1 MRDRDG
7 GRVARAG
14 DPAIWDR
21 IPHHGQQCPVVRCGQ
36 GRNWKPTNGNQASGL
51 ISLDRGR
58 YLPLSFFMSIIFWAL
73 YSKFETI
80 LFFGPCTLSFS

>member
-14 DPAIWDR
+14 DTALWAGNA
-21 IPHHGQQCPVVRCGQ
+21 HHGQRCPSVSGRQ
-36 GRNWKPTNGNQASGL
+36 GRNREPPNGNQASGL
-51 ISLDRGR
+51 ISVDRGR
-58 YLPLSFFMSIIFWAL
+58 YLPLSFFMSIIFWPL

-80 LFFGPCTLSFS
+80 LFFGHCTLSFS